1 MDGTGLA
8 ELEQHVVSR
17 LVHRV
22 WTSYWKR
29 RDFFVFPSFLLR
41 ESAQDW
47 VPPPQRVIRWM
58 ERELWW
64 AGGWMGRV
72 PPPPWNDFPPQQLN
86 QPVGWLG

>member
-47 VPPPQRVIRWM
+47 VPPHNVLFDGWKGSFGGR
-58 ERELWW
+58 
-64 AGGWMGRV
+64 AGGWGGCL
-72 PPPPWNDFPPQQLN
+72 PPHGTTSHHSSSTNRL
-86 QPVGWLG
+86 VG